1 MQKAYKLL
9 AAQKN
14 LSHSQA
20 KALIDKGLVLA
31 NGTKLTLA
39 RTELP
44 QNTSFSLMEIQKP
57 QVLFADENLLAIDK
71 PAFIESYDLQ
81 SHYQNDGWVL
91 LHRLDR
97 ETSGVIL
104 LVREGSA
111 FSKKAKEAFKKREV
125 YKEYQAVV
133 SGIIPESLSI
143 NKPISTTKKGFARSK
158 VDKNGQ
164 EAITYI
170 EPLSVVGKKTLLKVV
185 IPTGRTHQIRV
196 HLSSLHHPIIGDSLY
211 GGISARRLLLHAH
224 KIRLLGYEIVSTPPK
239 DFSL

>member
-9 AAQKN
+9 AVQKN

-20 KALIDKGLVLA
+20 KALIDRGLVLA
-31 NGTKLTLA
+31 NGKKLTLA

-44 QNTSFSLMEIQKP
+44 QSTSFSLIEIPKP
-57 QVLFADENLLAIDK
+57 QVLFRDENLLAIDK
-71 PAFIESYDLQ
+71 PAFVESYDLQ
-81 SHYQNDGWVL
+81 SHYQDEGWRL

-104 LVREGSA
+104 LTQEGSA

-125 YKEYQAVV
+125 YKEYQAIV
-133 SGIIPESLSI
+133 SGIIAESLTI

-158 VDKNGQ
+158 VDKNGL
-164 EAITYI
+164 EAITHI

-224 KIRLLGYEIVSTPPK
+224 KIRLLGYEIISALPK
-239 DFSL
+239 EFSL

>member
-9 AAQKN
+9 AVQKN

-20 KALIDKGLVLA
+20 KALIDRGLVLA
-31 NGTKLTLA
+31 NGKKLTLA

-44 QNTSFSLMEIQKP
+44 QNTSFSLIEIPKP
-57 QVLFADENLLAIDK
+57 QVLFRDENLLAIDK
-71 PAFIESYDLQ
+71 PAFVESYDLQ
-81 SHYQNDGWVL
+81 SHYQDEGWRL

-104 LVREGSA
+104 LTKEESV

-133 SGIIPESLSI
+133 SGIIAESFTI
-143 NKPISTTKKGFARSK
+143 NKPISTTKRGFARSK

-164 EAITYI
+164 EAITHI
-170 EPLSVVGKKTLLKVV
+170 EPLSVVGKKTLLKVI

-196 HLSSLHHPIIGDSLY
+196 HLSSLHHPIIGDNFY
-211 GGISARRLLLHAH
+211 GGVSAHRLLLHAH
-224 KIRLLGYEIVSTPPK
+224 KIRLLGYEIISALPK
-239 DFSL
+239 EFSL